1 MELYNI
7 GKAPLSIVLGFG
19 EITITRYLLG
29 QVPSKEYSNIIRNA
43 LSSPVYMEQKLLEN
57 KDRVALAAFKKSM
70 KRVSELK
77 NIFIIS
83 NKMIGVISYIFE
95 KLDEVTPLMLQKLLY
110 YIQ

>member
-1 MELYNI
+1 
-7 GKAPLSIVLGFG
+7 
-19 EITITRYLLG
+19 
-29 QVPSKEYSNIIRNA
+29 
-43 LSSPVYMEQKLLEN
+43 
-57 KDRVALAAFKKSM
+57 M

-110 YIQ
+110 YIQGLSFVLNGREMFEEIAKLGTRTGL